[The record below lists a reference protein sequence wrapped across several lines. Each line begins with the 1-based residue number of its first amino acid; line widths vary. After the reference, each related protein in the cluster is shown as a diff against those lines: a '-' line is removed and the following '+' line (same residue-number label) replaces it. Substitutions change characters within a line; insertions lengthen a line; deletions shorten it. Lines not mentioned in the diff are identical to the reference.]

1 MTREDLFKAIGM
13 MDEER
18 LAKCKTHRNTPADTP
33 MEDMKM
39 STYKGYS
46 YRSEG
51 RKTKKL
57 WLLAAVIGVLALL
70 VGSLTVIQFML
81 ANAFTRNTALTDISQ
96 LTQEQIHLS
105 VDEDRKSVV

>member
-33 MEDMKM
+33 MEDTKM

-57 WLLAAVIGVLALL
+57 WLLAAVTSMVKRFLRTLPIKNFISVCGW
-70 VGSLTVIQFML
+70 
-81 ANAFTRNTALTDISQ
+81 AFLQ
-96 LTQEQIHLS
+96 
-105 VDEDRKSVV
+105 